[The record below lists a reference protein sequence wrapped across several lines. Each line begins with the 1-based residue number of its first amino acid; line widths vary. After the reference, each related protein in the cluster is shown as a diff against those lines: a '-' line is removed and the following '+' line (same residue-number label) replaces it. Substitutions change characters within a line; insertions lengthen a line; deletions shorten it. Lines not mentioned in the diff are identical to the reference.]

1 MILIRNESGSKYIL
15 DDGAD
20 QAENHRSTVTNY
32 FAMTRI
38 RELDPATLTV
48 EQKTVYD
55 AIASGPRGRVRGP
68 LAVWLHRPKLA
79 DLAQALGEYCRY
91 GTSLEKRLSE
101 LAILIMGRTWN
112 AEFEWWA
119 HKPIAL
125 KEGVSEAVVEAIRT
139 GVTPVFDKEDE
150 LVVYDFLITLHKD
163 RAIPDA
169 LYGRAVAVLGEER
182 VVDLVGIAGYYSLIS
197 MTIQVFG
204 IQPPADAPIELKD
217 LK

>member
-1 MILIRNESGSKYIL
+1 
-15 DDGAD
+15 
-20 QAENHRSTVTNY
+20 
-32 FAMTRI
+32 MTRI
-38 RELDPATLTV
+38 RELDPATMTA
-48 EQKTVYD
+48 EQKAVHD

-68 LAVWLHRPKLA
+68 LAVWLHRPQLA
-79 DLAQALGEYCRY
+79 DRAQALGEYCRY

-101 LAILIMGRTWN
+101 LAIIIMGRTWN

-139 GVTPVFDKEDE
+139 GAVPPFDKEDE
-150 LVVYDFLITLHKD
+150 ALVYDFLTTLHKE
-163 RAIPDA
+163 RGIPDA
-169 LYGRAVAVLGEER
+169 LYARAVAVLGEGG

-204 IQPPADAPIELKD
+204 VLPPADAPLELKD
-217 LK
+217 CK

>member
-1 MILIRNESGSKYIL
+1 
-15 DDGAD
+15 
-20 QAENHRSTVTNY
+20 
-32 FAMTRI
+32 MTRI
-38 RELDPATLTV
+38 RELDPATMTA
-48 EQKTVYD
+48 EQKRVHD

-68 LAVWLHRPKLA
+68 LAVWLHRPQLA
-79 DLAQALGEYCRY
+79 DRAQALGAYCRY

-101 LAILIMGRTWN
+101 LAIIIMGRTWN

-125 KEGVSEAVVEAIRT
+125 EAGVPEAVVEAIRT
-139 GVTPVFDKEDE
+139 RATPVFDKEDE
-150 LVVYDFLITLHKD
+150 AVVYDFLTTLHKE

-169 LYGRAVAVLGEER
+169 LYARAVAALGEDG

-204 IQPPADAPIELKD
+204 VLPPDNAPLELKD
-217 LK
+217 SK